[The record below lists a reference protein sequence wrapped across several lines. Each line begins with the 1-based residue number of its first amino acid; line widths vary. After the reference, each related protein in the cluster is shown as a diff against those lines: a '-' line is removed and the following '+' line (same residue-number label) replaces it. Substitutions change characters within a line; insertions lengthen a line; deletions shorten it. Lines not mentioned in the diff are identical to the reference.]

1 MVQVHHFKVWNISKG
16 DWEIPPSKRMAES
29 IAELKG
35 QIIPDTAEE
44 IDSTKLD
51 GQGRYFPSGAAVQVD
66 RPIDEGKVKRKP
78 K

>member
-1 MVQVHHFKVWNISKG
+1 MVRVHHFKVWNIHKG
-16 DWEIPPSKRMAES
+16 DWEIPPSKRTAES

-44 IDSTKLD
+44 IDQMQID
-51 GQGRYFPSGAAVQVD
+51 NHGRYFPSGTAVQVAK
-66 RPIDEGKVKRKP
+66 PIDLGTLKRKP

>member
-1 MVQVHHFKVWNISKG
+1 MKDTFT
-16 DWEIPPSKRMAES
+16 EEFPPSKRTAES

-44 IDSTKLD
+44 VFAHQLDSH
-51 GQGRYFPSGAAVQVD
+51 GRYFPSGAAVQMEH
-66 RPIDEGKVKRKP
+66 PIASDKKKRKP